1 MKCPRVFEP
10 HSNTD
15 LDLES
20 LAKRHSVPP
29 RTFCHV
35 PLVNVPS
42 LLPRMNT
49 GVPLPFWNLASY
61 AS

>member
-49 GVPLPFWNLASY
+49 GVPLASY